1 MLHYKVVEV
10 STVDEGSLE
19 HAVNLWVRQGW
30 TLEAVQ
36 FAMRESSKRPAMAF
50 VFFTRARSGR
60 GSGGAG
66 RSLPGADG
74 GRLEPAGG
82 AGRRG
87 RGFMSPLRAPF
98 GGPNLQL
105 VPEDG
110 VPESPYPRC
119 SLLLRGMARL
129 ADVGVAWV
137 LALAAGRAGLVVAVL
152 YLLLADGIVRGQSV
166 GKRIFGVKV
175 VFLPMRTDARFRDST
190 LRNAPLALIVLL
202 RMMPEPLGL
211 RAGLAGLVV
220 IAGIEAWKAVRDP
233 LGRRLGDV
241 WAQTQVVDGKVV
253 SGSQALARAQGVP
266 VGPERWMN
274 GTADRSDSSGGR

>member
-1 MLHYKVVEV
+1 
-10 STVDEGSLE
+10 
-19 HAVNLWVRQGW
+19 
-30 TLEAVQ
+30 
-36 FAMRESSKRPAMAF
+36 
-50 VFFTRARSGR
+50 
-60 GSGGAG
+60 
-66 RSLPGADG
+66 
-74 GRLEPAGG
+74 
-82 AGRRG
+82 
-87 RGFMSPLRAPF
+87 MSRLRAPF

-105 VPEDG
+105 VPDDG

-152 YLLLADGIVRGQSV
+152 YLLLADGIFHGQSV
-166 GKRIFGVKV
+166 GKRIFGVKA

-202 RMMPEPLGL
+202 RMMPELGL
-211 RAGLAGLVV
+211 RAGLGGLVV

-241 WAQTQVVDGKVV
+241 WAQTQVVDAKVV

-266 VGPERWMN
+266 VGPERWMT
-274 GTADRSDSSGGR
+274 GTADRAASSGGR